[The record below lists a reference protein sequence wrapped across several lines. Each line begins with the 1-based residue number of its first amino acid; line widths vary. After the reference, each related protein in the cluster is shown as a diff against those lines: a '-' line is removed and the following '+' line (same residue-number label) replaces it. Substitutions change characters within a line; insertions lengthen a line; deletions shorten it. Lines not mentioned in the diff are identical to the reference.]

1 MYRSRFIKAIR
12 TASSTDGVGNMVRGM
27 KTVVMKMPPIHQGG
41 GILSGAR
48 ILFFFG
54 GGRESCF
61 GGGENLVW
69 RGGEDLV
76 TGCREG
82 VTDDKPNSMPNLLE
96 QLLRCEEGK
105 ARRRKGAKKGKVRRR
120 ERREEGKVR
129 ST

>member
-1 MYRSRFIKAIR
+1 MYLQWGFIPVCDVSVAVYKGYPYGKLYR
-12 TASSTDGVGNMVRGM
+12 WGRKYGKGYEDGSYEDA
-27 KTVVMKMPPIHQGG
+27 TYPSGG

-48 ILFFFG
+48 ILFG
-54 GGRESCF
+54 ENLVLGGRESCL
-61 GGGENLVW
+61 E
-69 RGGEDLV
+69 GGEDLV

-120 ERREEGKVR
+120 ER
-129 ST
+129 